1 MNKTVKYVSH
11 TCWSIM
17 LMVFILLIG
26 GSCSNEKT
34 ENTRQLTPEEQR
46 LEAIERMDSTFL
58 WVQSHA
64 EGMQGWIADS
74 LARWNERTDS
84 LSAEA
89 WLLVEDSTGLII
101 SAKNADQRMYMAS
114 ITKMM
119 TCLLALENGNL
130 DDSIKITP
138 DVYTTSDARV
148 KVGDGYTMGNMIRE
162 MMMLSDNN
170 AAYALAKYVGGD
182 TLTFY
187 RMMNEKAAYLG
198 MNDTHFANPNG
209 MPNDSNYST
218 AYDLLRLSRYC
229 MRNPAFAEIV
239 STASADIPLLD
250 GRHLP
255 CQNTNALLRRYEG
268 CIGIKTG
275 FTRQAGNCLASAATR
290 DGFTLYLILLKSKS
304 YASRF
309 SESATLLDY
318 GFQVIETFQKN

>member
-1 MNKTVKYVSH
+1 MKRGMSVLTALGLLA
-11 TCWSIM
+11 I
-17 LMVFILLIG
+17 VFC
-26 GSCSNEKT
+26 GSCGVEM
-34 ENTRQLTPEEQR
+34 REEEPQRSEEEIR
-46 LEAIERMDSTFL
+46 LERIGQLDSTLL
-58 WVQSHA
+58 WMLPQA
-64 EGMQGWIADS
+64 KGMEGWMADS
-74 LARWNERTDS
+74 LNQWQERLDA

-101 SAKNADQRMYMAS
+101 SEKNADQRMYMAS

-119 TCLLALENGNL
+119 TCLLALENGKM
-130 DDSIKITP
+130 DDTLRITK

-148 KVGDGYTMGNMIRE
+148 KVDDGYTVGNMIRE

-170 AAYALAKYVGGD
+170 AAYALAKYVAGD

-187 RMMNEKAAYLG
+187 QMMNQKAAYLG
-198 MNDTHFANPNG
+198 MNGTHFANPNG

-218 AYDLLRLSRYC
+218 ASDLMRLSRYC
-229 MRNPAFAEIV
+229 MQDTAFARIV
-239 STASADIPLLD
+239 GTASADIPLLD

-255 CQNTNALLRRYEG
+255 CQNTNALLEKYEG

-290 DGFTLYLILLKSKS
+290 DGVTLYLILLKSKS

-309 SESATLLDY
+309 TESATLLDY
-318 GFQVIETFQKN
+318 GFEVMRVYGK

>member
-1 MNKTVKYVSH
+1 LEK
-11 TCWSIM
+11 
-17 LMVFILLIG
+17 IG
-26 GSCSNEKT
+26 
-34 ENTRQLTPEEQR
+34 QL
-46 LEAIERMDSTFL
+46 DSTL
-58 WVQSHA
+58 LRMLPQA
-64 EGMQGWIADS
+64 KGMEGWMADS
-74 LARWNERTDS
+74 LNQWQERLDA

-101 SAKNADQRMYMAS
+101 SEKNADQRMYMAS

-119 TCLLALENGNL
+119 TCLLALENGKM
-130 DDSIKITP
+130 DDTLRITK

-148 KVGDGYTMGNMIRE
+148 KVGDGYTVGDMIRE

-170 AAYALAKYVGGD
+170 AAYALAKYVAGD

-187 RMMNEKAAYLG
+187 QMMNQKAAYLG
-198 MNDTHFANPNG
+198 MNGTHFANPNG

-218 AYDLLRLSRYC
+218 AYDLMRLSRYC
-229 MRNPAFAEIV
+229 MQDTAFAGIV
-239 STASADIPLLD
+239 GTASADIPLLD

-255 CQNTNALLRRYEG
+255 CQNTNALLEKYEG

-290 DGFTLYLILLKSKS
+290 NGVTLYLILLKSKS

-309 SESATLLDY
+309 TESATLLDY
-318 GFQVIETFQKN
+318 GFEVMRVYGK

>member
-1 MNKTVKYVSH
+1 MSVLTA
-11 TCWSIM
+11 
-17 LMVFILLIG
+17 LGLLAIVLC
-26 GSCSNEKT
+26 GSCGVEM
-34 ENTRQLTPEEQR
+34 REEEPQRSEEEVR
-46 LEAIERMDSTFL
+46 LERIGQLDSTL
-58 WVQSHA
+58 LRMLPQA
-64 EGMQGWIADS
+64 KGMEGWMADS
-74 LARWNERTDS
+74 LNQWQERLDA

-101 SAKNADQRMYMAS
+101 SEKNADQRMYMAS

-119 TCLLALENGNL
+119 TCLLALENGKM
-130 DDSIKITP
+130 DDTLRITK

-148 KVGDGYTMGNMIRE
+148 KVGDGYTVGNMIRE

-170 AAYALAKYVGGD
+170 AAYALAKYVAGD

-187 RMMNEKAAYLG
+187 QMMNQKAAYLG
-198 MNDTHFANPNG
+198 MNGTHFANPNG

-218 AYDLLRLSRYC
+218 AYDLMRLSRYC
-229 MRNPAFAEIV
+229 MQDTAFAGIV
-239 STASADIPLLD
+239 GTASADIPLLD

-255 CQNTNALLRRYEG
+255 CQNTNALLEKYEG

-290 DGFTLYLILLKSKS
+290 NGVTLYLILLKSKS

-309 SESATLLDY
+309 TESATLLDY
-318 GFQVIETFQKN
+318 GFEVMRVYGK

>member
-1 MNKTVKYVSH
+1 MSVLTA
-11 TCWSIM
+11 
-17 LMVFILLIG
+17 LGLLVIVLC
-26 GSCSNEKT
+26 GSCGEGKH
-34 ENTRQLTPEEQR
+34 EEEPQRSEEEIR
-46 LEAIERMDSTFL
+46 LERIGQLDSTLL
-58 WVQSHA
+58 WMLPQA
-64 EGMQGWIADS
+64 KGMEGWMADS
-74 LARWNERTDS
+74 LNQWQERLDA

-101 SAKNADQRMYMAS
+101 SEKNADQRMYMAS

-119 TCLLALENGNL
+119 TCLLALENGKM
-130 DDSIKITP
+130 DDTLRITK

-148 KVGDGYTMGNMIRE
+148 KVGDGYTVGDMIRE

-170 AAYALAKYVGGD
+170 AAYALAKYVAGD

-187 RMMNEKAAYLG
+187 QMMNQKAAYLG
-198 MNDTHFANPNG
+198 MNGTHFANPNG

-218 AYDLLRLSRYC
+218 AYDLMRLSRYC
-229 MRNPAFAEIV
+229 MQDTAFAGIV
-239 STASADIPLLD
+239 GTASADIPLLD

-255 CQNTNALLRRYEG
+255 CQNTNALLEKYEG

-290 DGFTLYLILLKSKS
+290 NGVTLYLILLKSKS

-309 SESATLLDY
+309 TESATLLDY
-318 GFQVIETFQKN
+318 GFEVMRVYGK

>member
-1 MNKTVKYVSH
+1 MTA
-11 TCWSIM
+11 
-17 LMVFILLIG
+17 LGLLAIVLC
-26 GSCSNEKT
+26 GSCGEGK
-34 ENTRQLTPEEQR
+34 REEEPQRSEEEVR
-46 LEAIERMDSTFL
+46 LEKMGRLDSTLL
-58 WVQSHA
+58 WMLPRA
-64 EGMQGWIADS
+64 KGMEGWMADS
-74 LARWNERTDS
+74 LNRWQERLDA

-89 WLLVEDSTGLII
+89 WVLVEDSTGLII
-101 SAKNADQRMYMAS
+101 SEKNADQRMYMAS

-119 TCLLALENGNL
+119 TCLLALENGRM
-130 DDSIKITP
+130 DDSIKITK

-148 KVGDGYTMGNMIRE
+148 KVGDGYTVAGMIRE

-170 AAYALAKYVGGD
+170 AAYALAKFVGGD

-187 RMMNEKAAYLG
+187 QMMNQKAAYLG
-198 MNDTHFANPNG
+198 MNGTHFANPNG
-209 MPNDSNYST
+209 MPNNNNYST

-229 MRNPAFAEIV
+229 MQDTAFARIV
-239 STASADIPLLD
+239 GTASADIPLLD

-255 CQNTNALLRRYEG
+255 CQNTNALLTNYEG

-290 DGFTLYLILLKSKS
+290 DGVTLYLILLKSKS

>member
-1 MNKTVKYVSH
+1 MKRGMGVLTA
-11 TCWSIM
+11 
-17 LMVFILLIG
+17 LGLLAIVLC
-26 GSCSNEKT
+26 GSCGEGK
-34 ENTRQLTPEEQR
+34 REEEPQRSEEEVR
-46 LEAIERMDSTFL
+46 LEKMGRLDSTLL
-58 WVQSHA
+58 WMLPRA
-64 EGMQGWIADS
+64 KGMEGWMADS
-74 LARWNERTDS
+74 LNRWQERLDA

-89 WLLVEDSTGLII
+89 WVLVEDSTGLII
-101 SAKNADQRMYMAS
+101 SEKNADQRMYMAS

-119 TCLLALENGNL
+119 TCLLALENGRM
-130 DDSIKITP
+130 DDSIKITK

-148 KVGDGYTMGNMIRE
+148 KVGDGYTVAGMIRE

-170 AAYALAKYVGGD
+170 AAYALAKFVGGD

-187 RMMNEKAAYLG
+187 QMMNQKAAYLG
-198 MNDTHFANPNG
+198 MNGTHFANPNG
-209 MPNDSNYST
+209 MPNNNNYST

-229 MRNPAFAEIV
+229 MQDTAFARIV
-239 STASADIPLLD
+239 GTASADIPLLD

-255 CQNTNALLRRYEG
+255 CQNTNALLTNYEG

-290 DGFTLYLILLKSKS
+290 DGVTLYLILLKSKS

>member
-1 MNKTVKYVSH
+1 MGVLTA
-11 TCWSIM
+11 
-17 LMVFILLIG
+17 LGLLAIVLC
-26 GSCSNEKT
+26 GSCGEGK
-34 ENTRQLTPEEQR
+34 REEEPQRSEEEVR
-46 LEAIERMDSTFL
+46 LEKMGRLDSTLL
-58 WVQSHA
+58 WMLPRA
-64 EGMQGWIADS
+64 KGMEGWMADS
-74 LARWNERTDS
+74 LNRWQERLDA

-89 WLLVEDSTGLII
+89 WVLVEDSTGLII
-101 SAKNADQRMYMAS
+101 SEKNADQRMYMAS

-119 TCLLALENGNL
+119 TCLLALENGRM
-130 DDSIKITP
+130 DDSIKITK

-148 KVGDGYTMGNMIRE
+148 KVGDGYTVAGMIRE

-170 AAYALAKYVGGD
+170 AAYALAKFVGGD

-187 RMMNEKAAYLG
+187 QMMNQKAAYLG
-198 MNDTHFANPNG
+198 MNGTHFANPNG
-209 MPNDSNYST
+209 MPNNNNYST

-229 MRNPAFAEIV
+229 MQDTAFARIV
-239 STASADIPLLD
+239 GTASADIPLLD

-255 CQNTNALLRRYEG
+255 CQNTNALLTNYEG

-290 DGFTLYLILLKSKS
+290 DGVTLYLILLKSKS

>member
-1 MNKTVKYVSH
+1 MSVLTA
-11 TCWSIM
+11 
-17 LMVFILLIG
+17 LGLLAIVLC
-26 GSCSNEKT
+26 GSCGVEM
-34 ENTRQLTPEEQR
+34 REEEPQRSEEEVR
-46 LEAIERMDSTFL
+46 LERIGQLDSTL
-58 WVQSHA
+58 LRMLPQA
-64 EGMQGWIADS
+64 KGMEGWMADS
-74 LARWNERTDS
+74 LNQWQERLDA

-101 SAKNADQRMYMAS
+101 SEKNADQRMYMAS

-119 TCLLALENGNL
+119 TCLLALENGKM
-130 DDSIKITP
+130 DDTLRITK

-148 KVGDGYTMGNMIRE
+148 KVGDGYTVGDMIRE

-170 AAYALAKYVGGD
+170 AAYALAKYVAGD

-187 RMMNEKAAYLG
+187 QMMNQKAAYLG
-198 MNDTHFANPNG
+198 MNGTHFANPNG

-218 AYDLLRLSRYC
+218 AYDLMRLSRYC
-229 MRNPAFAEIV
+229 MQDTAFAGIV
-239 STASADIPLLD
+239 GTASADIPLLD

-255 CQNTNALLRRYEG
+255 CQNTNALLEKYEG

-290 DGFTLYLILLKSKS
+290 NGVTLYLILLKSKS

-309 SESATLLDY
+309 TESATLLDY
-318 GFQVIETFQKN
+318 GFEVMRVYGK

>member
-1 MNKTVKYVSH
+1 MKRGMSVLTA
-11 TCWSIM
+11 
-17 LMVFILLIG
+17 LGLLVIVLC
-26 GSCSNEKT
+26 GSCGEGKH
-34 ENTRQLTPEEQR
+34 EEEPQRSEEEIR
-46 LEAIERMDSTFL
+46 LERIGQLDSTLL
-58 WVQSHA
+58 WMLPQA
-64 EGMQGWIADS
+64 KGMEGWMADS
-74 LARWNERTDS
+74 LNQWQERLDA

-101 SAKNADQRMYMAS
+101 SEKNADQRMYMAS

-119 TCLLALENGNL
+119 TCLLALENGKM
-130 DDSIKITP
+130 DDTLRITK

-148 KVGDGYTMGNMIRE
+148 KVGDGYTVGDMIRE

-170 AAYALAKYVGGD
+170 AAYALAKYVAGD

-187 RMMNEKAAYLG
+187 QMMNQKAAYLG
-198 MNDTHFANPNG
+198 MNGTHFANPNG

-218 AYDLLRLSRYC
+218 AYDLMRLSRYC
-229 MRNPAFAEIV
+229 MQDTAFAGIV
-239 STASADIPLLD
+239 GTASADIPLLD

-255 CQNTNALLRRYEG
+255 CQNTNALLEKYEG

-290 DGFTLYLILLKSKS
+290 NGVTLYLILLKSKS

-309 SESATLLDY
+309 TESATLLDY
-318 GFQVIETFQKN
+318 GFEVMRVYGK

>member
-1 MNKTVKYVSH
+1 MTA
-11 TCWSIM
+11 
-17 LMVFILLIG
+17 LGLLAIVLC
-26 GSCSNEKT
+26 GSCGEGK
-34 ENTRQLTPEEQR
+34 REEEPQRSEEEVR
-46 LEAIERMDSTFL
+46 LEKMGRLDSTLL
-58 WVQSHA
+58 WMMPRA
-64 EGMQGWIADS
+64 KGMEGWMADS
-74 LARWNERTDS
+74 LNRWQERLDA

-89 WLLVEDSTGLII
+89 WVLVEDSTGLII
-101 SAKNADQRMYMAS
+101 SEKNADQRMYMAS

-119 TCLLALENGNL
+119 TCLLALENGRM
-130 DDSIKITP
+130 DDSIKITK

-148 KVGDGYTMGNMIRE
+148 KVGDGYTVAGMIRE

-170 AAYALAKYVGGD
+170 AAYALAKFVGGD

-187 RMMNEKAAYLG
+187 QMMNQKAAYLG
-198 MNDTHFANPNG
+198 MNGTHFANPNG

-218 AYDLLRLSRYC
+218 ANDLLRLSRYC
-229 MRNPAFAEIV
+229 MQDTAFARIV
-239 STASADIPLLD
+239 GTASADIPLLD

-255 CQNTNALLRRYEG
+255 CQNTNALLTNYEG

-290 DGFTLYLILLKSKS
+290 DGVTLYLILLKSKS